1 MTDKHP
7 DNLLTPRA
15 TPCAS
20 CPYRRGVPSGIWDD
34 TEYTK
39 LPRYDAEVPE
49 QPTAVFLCHLDDG
62 CVCAGWLGHAD
73 AAGLLAVRLGVIR
86 GRLDPAC
93 LTYSTDVPLFL
104 TGEAAAT
111 HGRHDIP
118 RPTPRAAAAIQKLH
132 RIRGLSNRDL

>member
-1 MTDKHP
+1 MTDERP
-7 DNLLTPRA
+7 DSLLTPRG

-39 LPRYDAEVPE
+39 LPRYDTDLPD
-49 QPTAVFLCHLDDG
+49 QPSAVFLCHLDDG

-73 AAGLLAVRLGVIR
+73 PAGLLAVRLGVLR

-93 LTYSTDVPLFL
+93 LTYSTKVPLFP

-111 HGRHDIP
+111 HGRRDIP
-118 RPTPRAAAAIQKLH
+118 HPAPRAAAAIDKLH
-132 RIRGLSNRDL
+132 HFRDLSNPNL